1 MFETLSSRLEG
12 AFKKL
17 KGQGRIT
24 EINVAETVK
33 EIRRALVDA
42 DVNYK
47 VAKDF
52 TDNVKE
58 KALGMNVLTAVS
70 PSQLMVKIVNDELT
84 ELLGGQKSE
93 LQLSGNPAVILI
105 AGLQGSG
112 KTTFSAKLAK
122 QLKAKGRN
130 PLLVACDVYRPAAI
144 DQLKVLGGQ
153 ADVAVFSLEGSKDP
167 VQIANEAIKQ
177 AKLKNHNLVIVDTAG
192 RMAVDEAMMQ
202 EVERIKKAVQP
213 SEILFVV
220 DAMTGQDAVNTARL
234 FNERLNFS
242 GVVLSKM
249 DGDTRGG
256 AALSIKTVVNK
267 PIKFISMGEKL
278 DALDTYYPDRMAG
291 RILGM
296 GDIVSLVEKA
306 QQNFDEEEAKRL
318 QAKISKNKFD
328 FEDFLNQLQQIK
340 KMGNIKDLMAM
351 LPGVGNKLKDL
362 DVDDSAFKGIE
373 ALIQSMTPEER
384 RNPEILNNSRKQRI
398 VSGSG
403 RNIQE
408 LNKLLLQ
415 FNQMR
420 NMMKT
425 MNKMRSSGMPFK
437 MGR

>member
-42 DVNYK
+42 DVNFK

-52 TDNVKE
+52 TDRVKE

-70 PSQLMVKIVNDELT
+70 PGQLMVKIVNDELT
-84 ELLGGQKSE
+84 DLLGGQKSE

-122 QLKAKGRN
+122 QLKSKGRN
-130 PLLVACDVYRPAAI
+130 PLLVACDVYRPAAV

-153 ADVAVFSLEGSKDP
+153 ADVTVFSLEGSKDP
-167 VQIANEAIKQ
+167 VHIASEAIKQ

-192 RMAVDEAMMQ
+192 RMAVDETMMQ
-202 EVERIKKAVQP
+202 EVEQIKKAIRP
-213 SEILFVV
+213 AEILFVV
-220 DAMTGQDAVNTARL
+220 DAMTGQDAVNTAKT
-234 FNERLNFS
+234 FNERLDFS

-267 PIKFISMGEKL
+267 PIKFVSMGEKL

-306 QQNFDEEEAKRL
+306 QENFDEEEAKRL

-384 RNPEILNNSRKQRI
+384 RDPELLNNSRKQRI
-398 VSGSG
+398 VRGSG